1 MANAFKISNAAAIGM
16 ADEFLVQMDIGSTA
30 STIEIWDDTG
40 TVPAQVDDS
49 NGSNVLLGTLTCSDP
64 VSTAA
69 TDGAPGGL
77 LTFSSITDD
86 SSADATGTAAYF
98 RINATGA
105 GADDVAQG
113 TVATSGADLNL
124 NSIAITSGSA
134 IAITSMTVTMP
145 EA

>member
-30 STIEIWDDTG
+30 AVITIWDDTG
-40 TVPAQVDDS
+40 TVPTEVDAGH
-49 NGSNVLLGTLTCSDP
+49 NTNVKLGTLTCTDP
-64 VSTAA
+64 VSTGA

-86 SSADATGTAAYF
+86 SSADATGLATYF
-98 RINATGA
+98 FIEASGA
-105 GADDVAQG
+105 GADDVAMG
-113 TVATSGADLNL
+113 EIGTSGSDLNL
-124 NSIAITSGSA
+124 NSVNITSGSA